1 MEGGLREALAAAPK
15 RLVTSEAPSHAFVL
29 LQVADFNLSRRIQEH
44 AGQMTHS
51 GSINSPQWS
60 APERLAG
67 DDYSFPADVFSF
79 GVILWEL
86 CTLSESLHEAQNNW
100 PQDFSCTPATLQ
112 VSLISICVALRARM
126 IVPSSS
132 CLQSRHLTSGV
143 RRAFAGVPWRDDDEP
158 AAPLPPGRRPQRDS
172 FFFVLRVVPAGER
185 LPLPAAPD
193 PAFPEYDQV

>member
-1 MEGGLREALAAAPK
+1 MQSL
-15 RLVTSEAPSHAFVL
+15 HIFNL

-86 CTLSESLHEAQNNW
+86 CTLSASLRRSHPNFADNR
-100 PQDFSCTPATLQ
+100 FF
-112 VSLISICVALRARM
+112 SICEHASAHAQQMCRLSGSPRGAVQLGLLSSAR
-126 IVPSSS
+126 S
-132 CLQSRHLTSGV
+132 TSGV
-143 RRAFAGVPWRDDDEP
+143 RRACRGAM
-158 AAPLPPGRRPQRDS
+158 ARRR
-172 FFFVLRVVPAGER
+172 
-185 LPLPAAPD
+185 
-193 PAFPEYDQV
+193 